1 MKTGSIFSVGSAVR
15 TAILVAWS
23 LMVANLWS
31 QEAALPTIPRP
42 NFPGAGLF
50 NDQPPFL
57 AGVALD
63 RADGIYRDGDTF
75 RVQLQAERAAHL
87 YLLYHQADGSSLLLF
102 PNEVQPSS
110 RIPARGQVVIPPA
123 DDTFRFRV
131 RPPFGNEVLQVL
143 AATEPLQELESLV
156 QKRGRAAP
164 VEAAVLQRLTERL
177 AKDRSLWAEH
187 RVQLQTQP
195 ADAPAVQT
203 APARVGLFIGI
214 GNYQFPD
221 YAPTHEEL
229 RRSAEVMHDLM
240 LKHGGLDPQRTALI
254 RDAQATKANLQKL
267 ISQWLPSVT
276 RPGDTVFIYFSGHAG
291 QIPTNDPTEADGLDE
306 TIGPYE
312 LEGTRRGESRAAGL
326 ARFRATNIT
335 DDTLAA
341 WLAPLAGRQVV
352 LIFDTCHSGGL
363 AGDKAAGEKA
373 VGEKSADGKLLVTD
387 LGKSFWLDEAARVK
401 DIVQL
406 NTLVLTSCA
415 ADEQS
420 LFEGT
425 PNKTMWFTF
434 CLSEAIELAAKQNK
448 TLSAQGAFEYSKK
461 RLRTLLAQARA
472 PREQE
477 PTLTDR
483 IQLPVQLVPAMQP

>member
-1 MKTGSIFSVGSAVR
+1 MKTGSTFSVGSAVR
-15 TAILVAWS
+15 TAIFVAWS
-23 LMVANLWS
+23 LTVANLWS
-31 QEAALPTIPRP
+31 QEAELPTVARP

-87 YLLYHQADGSSLLLF
+87 YLLYHQADGSPLLLF
-102 PNEVQPSS
+102 PNEAQPSS
-110 RIPARGQVVIPPA
+110 RIPARERVVIPPA
-123 DDTFRFRV
+123 EDTFRFRV

-143 AATEPLQELESLV
+143 AATEPLPELESLV

-164 VEAAVLQRLTERL
+164 VDVALLQKLSERL

-195 ADAPAVQT
+195 ADAPAVQA
-203 APARVGLFIGI
+203 APARVGLFIGV
-214 GNYQFPD
+214 GKYQFPD

-267 ISQWLPSVT
+267 ISQWLPRVT

-291 QIPTNDPTEADGLDE
+291 QIPTSDPTEADGLDE

-363 AGDKAAGEKA
+363 AGEK
-373 VGEKSADGKLLVTD
+373 VADGKPLDND
-387 LGKSFWLDEAARVK
+387 LSKSFWLDEAARVK

-425 PNKTMWFTF
+425 PNKTMWFTY
-434 CLSEAIELAAKQNK
+434 CLTETMELAAQQKK
-448 TLSAQGAFEYSKK
+448 SLSIQDAFTISKK
-461 RLRTLLAQARA
+461 RLRTLLNQARA

-483 IQLPVQLVPAMQP
+483 IQLPVQLVPATQP